1 MKAYLLL
8 HAAPYLLLM
17 TAACWHAIGLGT
29 QGLRGRIVH
38 WMTGIGMALGLLTP
52 PWGWAEIGG
61 AVFTVLFLRWLVTP
75 EGREFARVVSV
86 ALVAAADMALRLLGR
101 TLRWVL
107 SPVAHEGAPAERAP
121 EVPRHRDTLG
131 SRMATT
137 PPASLFEPEPW
148 KRGTAY
154 DTSSVPAVA
163 RVETYADIIGSV
175 VAGSLG
181 YNDGARYVH
190 EYYSVSRS
198 KFARDVRAI
207 REEAA

>member
-17 TAACWHAIGLGT
+17 TAACWHAIGIGT
-29 QGLRGRIVH
+29 HGLRGRIVH
-38 WMTGIGMALGLLTP
+38 SIVGTGMAWGILTP
-52 PWGWAEIGG
+52 PWGWAEMGA
-61 AVFTVLFLRWLVTP
+61 AVFTVLFLKWIVTP
-75 EGREFARVVSV
+75 EGREFARAAGA
-86 ALVAAADMALRLLGR
+86 ALVAGIDMTLRLLGR

-107 SPVAHEGAPAERAP
+107 SPVAHEGAPDEQAP

-148 KRGTAY
+148 KRGTAD
-154 DTSSVPAVA
+154 DTTPAP
-163 RVETYADIIGSV
+163 VETYDDIVGSV
-175 VAGSLG
+175 VAGTLG
-181 YNDGARYVH
+181 FNDAARYVH

-198 KFARDVRAI
+198 KFARYVRAI